1 MCDRQRAWI
10 IVRIAAPY
18 FQQAHEQGL
27 TKLIDSNCNIWQLNL
42 GLYQL
47 TYAQPLLTE
56 KSLSVE
62 VKGRGHL
69 FEIQRS
75 GERTQL
81 HIEQSI
87 TQEDVEW
94 FLQLG
99 KTKPQYFQQR
109 RMHRRRRRRQRDCKL
124 VCVRG

>member
-10 IVRIAAPY
+10 IVRIAVPH
-18 FQQAHEQGL
+18 FQQAHERGL
-27 TKLIDSNCNIWQLNL
+27 TKLVDPNCNIWQLNL

-56 KSLSVE
+56 KSLTVE
-62 VKGRGHL
+62 VKGRGRL

-75 GERTQL
+75 GEETQI
-81 HIEQSI
+81 HIERAIAQ
-87 TQEDVEW
+87 TDVEW

-109 RMHRRRRRRQRDCKL
+109 RTHRRRRGRQRQL
-124 VCVRG
+124 QL

>member
-1 MCDRQRAWI
+1 MCDRQRAWV
-10 IVRIAAPY
+10 IVRIAVPY
-18 FQQAHEQGL
+18 FQQAHEREL
-27 TKLIDSNCNIWQLNL
+27 TKLVDPNCNIWQLNL

-69 FEIQRS
+69 FEIQRTDE
-75 GERTQL
+75 GTQI
-81 HIEQSI
+81 HMEQSI
-87 TQEDVEW
+87 TQKDVEW

-99 KTKPQYFQQR
+99 KTKPQYFHR
-109 RMHRRRRRRQRDCKL
+109 RRTHRRRRGRQRQL
-124 VCVRG
+124 QL

>member
-1 MCDRQRAWI
+1 MCDRQRAWV
-10 IVRIAAPY
+10 IVRIAVPY
-18 FQQAHEQGL
+18 FQQAHERGL
-27 TKLIDSNCNIWQLNL
+27 TKLVDPNCNIWQLNL

-56 KSLSVE
+56 KSLTVE

-75 GERTQL
+75 DKGTQI
-81 HIEQSI
+81 HIERSI
-87 TQEDVEW
+87 TQTDVEW

-99 KTKPQYFQQR
+99 KTKPQYFQR
-109 RMHRRRRRRQRDCKL
+109 RRTHRRGRGKQRQL
-124 VCVRG
+124 QL